1 MTNAQ
6 GGIGIIGEAT
16 TSESVQDFVKGLREK
31 NADLMLSKLS
41 VNSKADLIPAK
52 IPNGFTFEIKTSRTD
67 ISLDYDEDILQSVNP
82 MTTMS
87 TSGSRRSQMAPPPSP
102 VI

>member
-1 MTNAQ
+1 
-6 GGIGIIGEAT
+6 
-16 TSESVQDFVKGLREK
+16 
-31 NADLMLSKLS
+31 MLSKLS

-67 ISLDYDEDILQSVNP
+67 VSLDYDEDILQSINP
-82 MTTMS
+82 MTTTM
-87 TSGSRRSQMAPPPSP
+87 TTGGSRRSQMAPPPSP